1 VKAFQRSQESTQWR
15 LTLASAQ
22 LASIRSSDLDLGY
35 NSALVEHFKFLSEKI
50 GEKCPLFFTL
60 FFTEK
65 ASENLK
71 VFQHFF
77 DLFQIFYLKNEKVV
91 KTF

>member
-1 VKAFQRSQESTQWR
+1 LTGQPSLILIALYKAIPALLW
-15 LTLASAQ
+15 TLHNFLKSK
-22 LASIRSSDLDLGY
+22 LSHTLP
-35 NSALVEHFKFLSEKI
+35 LVEHFKFFTEKI

-65 ASENLK
+65 ASEKLITFAALFGF
-71 VFQHFF
+71 FQTFH
-77 DLFQIFYLKNEKVV
+77 LKNKKVV

>member
-1 VKAFQRSQESTQWR
+1 MTSII
-15 LTLASAQ
+15 LANITKEYCNQ
-22 LASIRSSDLDLGY
+22 VT
-35 NSALVEHFKFLSEKI
+35 LVEHFNFFTEKI

-65 ASENLK
+65 ASEKLIT
-71 VFQHFF
+71 FAA
-77 DLFQIFYLKNEKVV
+77 LFGFSQNFHLENEKVV

>member
-1 VKAFQRSQESTQWR
+1 VK
-15 LTLASAQ
+15 
-22 LASIRSSDLDLGY
+22 
-35 NSALVEHFKFLSEKI
+35 KI

-65 ASENLK
+65 VNEKLITFAELFGF
-71 VFQHFF
+71 FQNFH
-77 DLFQIFYLKNEKVV
+77 LKNEKVV